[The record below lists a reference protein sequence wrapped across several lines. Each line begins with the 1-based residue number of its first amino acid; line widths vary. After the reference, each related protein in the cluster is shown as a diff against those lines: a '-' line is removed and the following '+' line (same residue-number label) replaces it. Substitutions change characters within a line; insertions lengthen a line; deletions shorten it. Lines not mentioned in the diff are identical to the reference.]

1 MENITLVDPTNRH
14 KKEYSMELMK
24 NLEFMKNKDVLLSTL
39 FDPKYIMLDNCL
51 PDKIVLDCNLWS
63 SSLEKNR

>member
-14 KKEYSMELMK
+14 KKEYAMELMK

-51 PDKIVLDCNLWS
+51 PDKVVLDCNLWS
-63 SSLEKNR
+63 SSLEENR